1 MRFARLAGLLLV
13 GCGGI
18 ARVDG
23 SDPMSPKELVDP
35 LFEAFAEDPAESLP
49 ITGPVN
55 LDVDIFRGD
64 VLVRRAEGLD
74 SPRLITTR
82 RADFG
87 AGRSEDGY
95 LALDDVQ
102 IKARLESGPEGPVL
116 VIKASSGHP
125 DAAKCEPISSLSFPS
140 PVGYAFVPDLATS
153 KSEAALVPLIANQRR
168 QRAGAPTALCKVT

>member
-18 ARVDG
+18 ARIDG

-64 VLVRRAEGLD
+64 VLVRRADGLE

-87 AGRSEDGY
+87 AGRSEDGF
-95 LALDDVQ
+95 LACL
-102 IKARLESGPEGPVL
+102 LYTS
-116 VIKASSGHP
+116 
-125 DAAKCEPISSLSFPS
+125 DAADDP
-140 PVGYAFVPDLATS
+140 
-153 KSEAALVPLIANQRR
+153 
-168 QRAGAPTALCKVT
+168 